1 MIVIYILGYIVLGLI
16 SIFLALLFTGFYLL
30 KKGQLP
36 FDYKSL
42 KNDGGKYVETDDSRK
57 VEYFVFGNLE
67 PQSKV
72 IICIHGSG
80 PEAMSEIDFNEKC
93 CIELGLKGIAI
104 SLPGYGYTDMKPGR
118 QVVDWPKED
127 LTAVLKKE
135 KVDKFMIMGH
145 SQGTVHAMAAAY
157 YYPERCEGLG
167 LNSPLLG
174 GSRSRAGALCVPV
187 LATTRDI
194 PVWLPI
200 SIFIMKSEFAGGELI
215 LIDLR

>member
-93 CIELGLKGIAI
+93 CIEL
-104 SLPGYGYTDMKPGR
+104 
-118 QVVDWPKED
+118 
-127 LTAVLKKE
+127 
-135 KVDKFMIMGH
+135 
-145 SQGTVHAMAAAY
+145 
-157 YYPERCEGLG
+157 
-167 LNSPLLG
+167 
-174 GSRSRAGALCVPV
+174 
-187 LATTRDI
+187 
-194 PVWLPI
+194 
-200 SIFIMKSEFAGGELI
+200 
-215 LIDLR
+215 